1 MKDTPIIS
9 KINEFFKI
17 LRIDEIVDEE
27 DWYANIN
34 ILTSWR

>member
-27 DWYANIN
+27 DWYANVN